1 MSTVTRLIG
10 EALDAIRTRNH
21 YRVLRPFAARGRGR
35 IRPETPST
43 ACGGPPPRTG
53 EDMLDFSSNDYLGL
67 AQHPLLKQRAIEWTE
82 AHGTGAGA
90 SRLVTGTSPLHLAV
104 ERKLA
109 AFKGSEG
116 ALIFASGWQANA
128 AVIPAIVQAA
138 PAAQVFTDRLI
149 HASLHHGCAA
159 AGVKQNRFRHNDLDH
174 LESLLAARDG
184 RQGPKIIITESIF
197 SMDGDGPDLPRLIA
211 LAKAHDAFL
220 ILDEAHATGVAGPR
234 GAGLSAAVPGGADLV
249 IGTFSKAFGA
259 FGAYVAGSQML
270 CDYLVNACSGFIF
283 STAPPPAV
291 LGAIDAGLDLVPGMD
306 AERAH
311 LAAMAER
318 VRGRL
323 GTAGF
328 DTGHSTSQIVPLI
341 VGDPAEA
348 LALSRRLEERGVLA
362 AAIRPPSVPPGSSR
376 LRLALRS
383 THDAAD
389 IERLLDCLTERAP
402 KAA

>member
-1 MSTVTRLIG
+1 MSAVTRLIRD
-10 EALDAIRTRNH
+10 ALDAIRARNH
-21 YRVLRPFAARGRGR
+21 HRVLRPFAMRERGRVERDG
-35 IRPETPST
+35 T
-43 ACGGPPPRTG
+43 
-53 EDMLDFSSNDYLGL
+53 MLLDFSSNDYLGL
-67 AQHPLLKQRAIEWTE
+67 AQHSLLKQRAIEWTE
-82 AHGTGAGA
+82 RHGTGAGA
-90 SRLVTGTSPLHLAV
+90 SRLVTGTSPLHVAV

-109 AFKGSEG
+109 AFKGSEA

-138 PAAQVFTDRLI
+138 PGALLFTDRLI

-159 AGVKQNRFRHNDLDH
+159 AGVRQIRFRHNELDH
-174 LESLLAARDG
+174 LESLLSD
-184 RQGPKIIITESIF
+184 RQDQPGPRIIVTESIF
-197 SMDGDGPDLPRLIA
+197 SMDGDGHDLARLVA

-220 ILDEAHATGVAGPR
+220 ILDEAHATGVTGPR
-234 GAGLSAAVPGGADLV
+234 GAGLSAAVPGDVDLV

-259 FGAYVAGSQML
+259 FGAYVSGSQLL

-291 LGAIDAGLDLVPGMD
+291 LGAIDAGLDLVPTMD

-311 LAAMAER
+311 LVAMADR
-318 VRGRL
+318 VRSHLRV
-323 GTAGF
+323 AGF
-328 DTGHSTSQIVPLI
+328 DTGASSSQIIPLVI
-341 VGDPAEA
+341 GDAAET
-348 LALSRRLEERGVLA
+348 LALSRRLEEQGILA

-376 LRLALRS
+376 LRLALRA

-389 IERLLDCLTERAP
+389 IGRLLDSLAERAP

>member
-1 MSTVTRLIG
+1 MSAVTRLIRD
-10 EALDAIRTRNH
+10 ALDAIRARNH
-21 YRVLRPFAARGRGR
+21 YRVMRPFAMLQRGRVERDGA
-35 IRPETPST
+35 T
-43 ACGGPPPRTG
+43 
-53 EDMLDFSSNDYLGL
+53 MLDFSSNDYLGL

-82 AHGTGAGA
+82 RHGTGAGA
-90 SRLVTGTSPLHLAV
+90 SRLVTGTSPLHIAV

-109 AFKGSEG
+109 AFKGSEA

-138 PAAQVFTDRLI
+138 PGAQLFTDRLI

-159 AGVKQNRFRHNDLDH
+159 AGVRQIRFRHNDLDH
-174 LESLLAARDG
+174 LESLLVVRDDQP
-184 RQGPKIIITESIF
+184 RPRIIITESIF
-197 SMDGDGPDLPRLIA
+197 SMDGDGPDLGRLAA

-220 ILDEAHATGVAGPR
+220 ILDEAHATGVTGPR
-234 GAGLSAAVPGGADLV
+234 GAGLSAAIPGGVDLV

-259 FGAYVAGSQML
+259 FGAYVSGSQLL

-291 LGAIDAGLDLVPGMD
+291 LGAIDAGLDLVPSMD

-311 LAAMAER
+311 LAAMADHIR
-318 VRGRL
+318 SRL
-323 GTAGF
+323 RAAGF
-328 DTGHSTSQIVPLI
+328 DTGASTSQIIPLVI
-341 VGDPAEA
+341 GDAAETVV
-348 LALSRRLEERGVLA
+348 LSRRLEEQGILA

-376 LRLALRS
+376 LRLALRA
-383 THDAAD
+383 THAAAD
-389 IERLLDCLTERAP
+389 IGRLLDSLTERAP

>member
-1 MSTVTRLIG
+1 VTRLIRD
-10 EALDAIRTRNH
+10 ALDAIRARNH
-21 YRVLRPFAARGRGR
+21 YRVMRPFAMLQRGRVERDGA
-35 IRPETPST
+35 TL
-43 ACGGPPPRTG
+43 
-53 EDMLDFSSNDYLGL
+53 LDFSSNDYLGL

-82 AHGTGAGA
+82 RHGTGAGA
-90 SRLVTGTSPLHLAV
+90 SRLVTGTSPPHIAV

-109 AFKGSEG
+109 AFKSSEA

-128 AVIPAIVQAA
+128 AVIPAIIQAA
-138 PAAQVFTDRLI
+138 PDAQLFTDRLI

-159 AGVKQNRFRHNDLDH
+159 AGVRQIRFRHNDLEH
-174 LESLLAARDG
+174 LESLLVARHD
-184 RQGPKIIITESIF
+184 QVGPRIIITDSIF
-197 SMDGDGPDLPRLIA
+197 SMDGDGPDLGRLIA

-234 GAGLSAAVPGGADLV
+234 GAGFSTAVPGGVDLV

-259 FGAYVAGSQML
+259 FGAYVAGSQLL

-291 LGAIDAGLDLVPGMD
+291 LGAIDAGLDLIPSMD

-311 LAAMAER
+311 LAAMGDQI
-318 VRGRL
+318 RGRL
-323 GTAGF
+323 RAAGF
-328 DTGHSTSQIVPLI
+328 DTGASTSQIIPLI
-341 VGDPAEA
+341 IGDAAEA
-348 LALSRRLEERGVLA
+348 LALSRRLEEQGILA

-376 LRLALRS
+376 LRLALRA

-389 IERLLDCLTERAP
+389 IGRLLDSLTERAP